1 MWRDACL
8 TAHRR
13 RPLYG
18 LRSPPNRC
26 KGHGRPFRHATGL
39 GLRSLLR
46 KSGLSGMLVEV
57 DLKGRAQ
64 AYKAVLGELRD
75 AMRADLAHTL

>member
-1 MWRDACL
+1 
-8 TAHRR
+8 
-13 RPLYG
+13 
-18 LRSPPNRC
+18 
-26 KGHGRPFRHATGL
+26 
-39 GLRSLLR
+39 
-46 KSGLSGMLVEV
+46 MLVEV